1 MSQPQVERA
10 IGRLATDEE
19 ARRTFIE
26 DPREALLRMAEL
38 GIEMTEGERL
48 SLASLDPEELAR
60 FARAINPRLQRIDPR
75 GGDR

>member
-10 IGRLATDEE
+10 IGRLATDEKS
-19 ARRTFIE
+19 RRIFIE
-26 DPREALLRMAEL
+26 DPREALLRMAEQ

-48 SLASLDPEELAR
+48 SLAALDPEELAR

-75 GGDR
+75 GGDK